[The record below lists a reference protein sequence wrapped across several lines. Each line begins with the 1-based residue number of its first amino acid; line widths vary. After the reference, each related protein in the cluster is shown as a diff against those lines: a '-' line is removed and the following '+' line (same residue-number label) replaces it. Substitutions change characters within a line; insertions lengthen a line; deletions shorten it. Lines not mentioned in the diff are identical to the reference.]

1 MMINLDTW
9 MFTLNGGVLNIIEK
23 TVNLTLSF
31 ALDEWKNEFKYIPI
45 CFLSL

>member
-1 MMINLDTW
+1 MMINLDIW

-31 ALDEWKNEFKYIPI
+31 ALVWKRPS
-45 CFLSL
+45 LS